1 MSTQIQRQDN
11 LLTYAYYVY
20 KKDLSRYSF
29 SKINN
34 PTLSEN
40 LVQDTFL
47 KAWKYLMRGGKIQT
61 MKAFL
66 YHVLNGL
73 IIDEYRKRKTVSL
86 DNLVEK
92 GYEPKENDAED
103 IINLLDS
110 KRAAKMISLLPK
122 KYRQLMRMKYV
133 KSMSLGEMSEVVG
146 QSKNTIAVQINR
158 GLTKLKKI
166 YDVQNTFQSNVPT
179 V

>member
-1 MSTQIQRQDN
+1 
-11 LLTYAYYVY
+11 
-20 KKDLSRYSF
+20 
-29 SKINN
+29 
-34 PTLSEN
+34 
-40 LVQDTFL
+40 
-47 KAWKYLMRGGKIQT
+47 
-61 MKAFL
+61 
-66 YHVLNGL
+66 
-73 IIDEYRKRKTVSL
+73 
-86 DNLVEK
+86 
-92 GYEPKENDAED
+92 
-103 IINLLDS
+103 
-110 KRAAKMISLLPK
+110 MISLLPK